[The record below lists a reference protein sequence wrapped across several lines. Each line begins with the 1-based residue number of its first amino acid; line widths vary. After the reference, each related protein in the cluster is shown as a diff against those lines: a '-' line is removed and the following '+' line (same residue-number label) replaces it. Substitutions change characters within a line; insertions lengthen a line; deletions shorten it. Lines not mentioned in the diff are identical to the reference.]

1 MAWLALLMEHLHI
14 VSPAWNP
21 QDSES
26 NTLPG
31 GSGFL
36 DRVFQ
41 RIIQTLPGLLQVS
54 LRCHIVLLCHN
65 LLVEVVTNSPVLKGR
80 GPRPYP
86 CMGTTA
92 INFQPCFKVI
102 TINLWTQIIYILP
115 NAKYKYSLL
124 ISPHFSRYIPL
135 WH

>member
-14 VSPAWNP
+14 VSPAWSP

-36 DRVFQ
+36 ERVFQ
-41 RIIQTLPGLLQVS
+41 QIIQTLPGLLQVS
-54 LRCHIVLLCHN
+54 LRCHIVLLCYN

-80 GPRPYP
+80 EPRLYS
-86 CMGTTA
+86 CMGTIA

-102 TINLWTQIIYILP
+102 TIKL
-115 NAKYKYSLL
+115 
-124 ISPHFSRYIPL
+124 
-135 WH
+135 